1 MQIRKGTET
10 DIEEVSALYDAVND
24 YLESHTNYPGWR
36 KGVYPTREDAAQGI
50 AENNLFVAEVE
61 GQIAGTFILRHRPEE
76 AYALADWGNQLDY
89 SEILVL
95 YTFAVHPRFL
105 RQGIGKQLM
114 EFILGYAA
122 REKIKAVRLD
132 VYEKNT
138 PAIRLYEQMGF
149 QYVDTVDLG
158 YGCTGWIASGCI
170 SGCCKS
176 KNGICGRKMKI
187 WMQMNYGDNFK
198 KKKI

>member
-1 MQIRKGTET
+1 MQIRKGTEK

-36 KGVYPTREDAAQGI
+36 RGVYPTREDAAQGI
-50 AENNLFVAEVE
+50 AENNLFVAEAE
-61 GQIAGTFILRHRPEE
+61 GQIAGTFILRHRPGE

-114 EFILGYAA
+114 EFILSWAA

-158 YGCTGWIASGCI
+158 YG
-170 SGCCKS
+170 
-176 KNGICGRKMKI
+176 M
-187 WMQMNYGDNFK
+187 YGLDRFRLYQRVL
-198 KKKI
+198 

>member
-1 MQIRKGTET
+1 MQIRKGTEN
-10 DIEEVSALYDAVND
+10 DIEEVAALYDAVND

-36 KGVYPTREDAAQGI
+36 KGVYPIREDAAQGI
-50 AENNLFVAEVE
+50 AENNLFVAEAE

-95 YTFAVHPRFL
+95 YTFAVHPDFL
-105 RQGIGKQLM
+105 HQGIGRQML
-114 EFILGYAA
+114 EFVLDYAA
-122 REKIKAVRLD
+122 GENMKAVRLD

-149 QYVDTVDLG
+149 GYVDTVDLG
-158 YGCTGWIASGCI
+158 YSA
-170 SGCCKS
+170 
-176 KNGICGRKMKI
+176 
-187 WMQMNYGDNFK
+187 YGLKRFRLYQRML
-198 KKKI
+198 

>member
-10 DIEEVSALYDAVND
+10 DIEEVAALYDAVND

-36 KGVYPTREDAAQGI
+36 RGVYPTREDAAQGI
-50 AENNLFVAEVE
+50 AENNLFVAEAE

-105 RQGIGKQLM
+105 RRGDRKAADGIHSG
-114 EFILGYAA
+114 LGCPGEDKGGPPGRLRKKYAGHPP
-122 REKIKAVRLD
+122 V
-132 VYEKNT
+132 
-138 PAIRLYEQMGF
+138 
-149 QYVDTVDLG
+149 
-158 YGCTGWIASGCI
+158 
-170 SGCCKS
+170 
-176 KNGICGRKMKI
+176 
-187 WMQMNYGDNFK
+187 
-198 KKKI
+198 

>member
-1 MQIRKGTET
+1 MQIRKGTEN
-10 DIEEVSALYDAVND
+10 DIEEVAALYDAVND

-36 KGVYPTREDAAQGI
+36 NGVYPIREDAAQGI
-50 AENNLFVAEVE
+50 AENNLFVAEAE

-114 EFILGYAA
+114 EFILAWAA

-158 YGCTGWIASGCI
+158 YG
-170 SGCCKS
+170 
-176 KNGICGRKMKI
+176 M
-187 WMQMNYGDNFK
+187 YGLDRFRLYQRVL
-198 KKKI
+198 

>member
-24 YLESHTNYPGWR
+24 YLERHTNYPGWR

-50 AENNLFVAEVE
+50 AENNLFVAVIA

-114 EFILGYAA
+114 
-122 REKIKAVRLD
+122 
-132 VYEKNT
+132 
-138 PAIRLYEQMGF
+138 
-149 QYVDTVDLG
+149 
-158 YGCTGWIASGCI
+158 
-170 SGCCKS
+170 
-176 KNGICGRKMKI
+176 
-187 WMQMNYGDNFK
+187 
-198 KKKI
+198 

>member
-10 DIEEVSALYDAVND
+10 DIEEVAALYDAVND

-36 KGVYPTREDAAQGI
+36 RGVYPTREDAAQGI
-50 AENNLFVAEVE
+50 AENNLFVAEAE

-95 YTFAVHPRFL
+95 YTFAVHPQFL
-105 RQGIGKQLM
+105 HQGIGKKML
-114 EFILGYAA
+114 EFILSYAA
-122 REKIKAVRLD
+122 EEKNQEVRLD
-132 VYEKNT
+132 VYENNM

-149 QYVDTVDLG
+149 RYVDTVDLG
-158 YGCTGWIASGCI
+158 YG
-170 SGCCKS
+170 
-176 KNGICGRKMKI
+176 M
-187 WMQMNYGDNFK
+187 YGLNRFRLYQRVL
-198 KKKI
+198 